1 LYFVKKKKKM
11 EHYQVAIVGSGP
23 AGFTA
28 AIYSSRALLST
39 VLFEGMQPGGQLT
52 ITTEVENFPGFP
64 DGVQGP
70 ELMELFRRQA
80 QKFGTVTLF
89 ETVKKVDFNVRPF
102 HLWTDAEKEYTAD
115 AVIIATGAS
124 AKRLRAKGEDEYWGF
139 GISACA
145 TCDGFFY
152 KNQKVYVIGGGDS
165 AMEEAMYLT
174 HFASSVT
181 IIHRRKE
188 FRASKIMVKRAQEN
202 PKIDFLLDSVV
213 EEFLGETKMGIKKLT
228 HIRVRNVVTNEEQ
241 ILPADGVFYAIG
253 HTPNTEIFK
262 PFIETDA
269 NGYIITKNK
278 STYTNIPGVFAC
290 GDCQDPTYRQA
301 VSAAGSG
308 CMAAIDAERWLSE
321 YYAEQK

>member
-1 LYFVKKKKKM
+1 M
-11 EHYQVAIVGSGP
+11 EKYQVAIIGSGP

-39 VLFEGMQPGGQLT
+39 ILFEGMQPGGQLT
-52 ITTEVENFPGFP
+52 ITTEVENYPGYP
-64 DGVQGP
+64 DGIQGP
-70 ELMELFRRQA
+70 EMMEHFRKQA
-80 QKFGTVTLF
+80 QKFGTTTRF
-89 ETVKKVDFNVRPF
+89 ESIKKVDFSRHPF
-102 HLWTDAEKEYTAD
+102 LLMADGDKEYEAD

-124 AKRLRAKGEDEYWGF
+124 AKRLNAKGEEKYWGF

-181 IIHRRKE
+181 IIHRRQE
-188 FRASKIMVKRAQEN
+188 FRASKIMIQRAKSN
-202 PKIDFLLDSVV
+202 PKIDFLLDTVV
-213 EEFLGETKMGIKKLT
+213 EEFLGEEKIGIKKLT
-228 HIRVRNVVTNEEQ
+228 SIRVKNVITGEEKT
-241 ILPADGVFYAIG
+241 LPADGVFYAIG

-262 PFIETDA
+262 PFVEMDSS
-269 NGYIITKNK
+269 GYIITKGK
-278 STYTNIPGVFAC
+278 SSYTNISGVFAC

-301 VSAAGSG
+301 VTAAGSG
-308 CMAAIDAERWLSE
+308 CIAAIDAERWLSE
-321 YYAEQK
+321 HYSKLKE

>member
-1 LYFVKKKKKM
+1 M
-11 EHYQVAIVGSGP
+11 EHYQVAIIGSGP

-39 VLFEGMQPGGQLT
+39 ILFEGMQPGGQLT
-52 ITTEVENFPGFP
+52 ITTEVENYPGFP

-70 ELMELFRRQA
+70 EMMELFRKQA
-80 QKFGTVTLF
+80 QKFGTVTRF
-89 ETVKKVDFNVRPF
+89 ETIKKVDFSVHPF
-102 HLWTDAEKEYTAD
+102 RLWADGEKEYSAD

-124 AKRLRAKGEDEYWGF
+124 ARRLQAKGEDKFWGF

-152 KNQKVYVIGGGDS
+152 KNQKVYVVGGGDS

-188 FRASKIMVKRAQEN
+188 FRASKIMVQRAKQN
-202 PKIDFLLDSVV
+202 PKIDFLLDTVV
-213 EEFLGETKMGIKKLT
+213 EEFLGEEKMGLKKLT

-253 HTPNTEIFK
+253 HIPNTEIFK

-269 NGYIITKNK
+269 NGYIITKGK
-278 STYTNIPGVFAC
+278 SSYTNIPGVFAC

-301 VSAAGSG
+301 VTAAGSG
-308 CMAAIDAERWLSE
+308 CIAAIDAERWLSE
-321 YYAEQK
+321 HFPKK

>member
-1 LYFVKKKKKM
+1 M
-11 EHYQVAIVGSGP
+11 EHYQVAIIGSGP

-39 VLFEGMQPGGQLT
+39 IIFEGIQPGGQLT
-52 ITTEVENFPGFP
+52 ITTEVENYPGFP
-64 DGVQGP
+64 EGIQGP
-70 ELMELFRRQA
+70 EMMELFRKQA
-80 QKFGTVTLF
+80 QKFGTVTRF
-89 ETVKKVDFNVRPF
+89 ETIKKVDFSLHPF
-102 HLWTDAEKEYTAD
+102 RLWADGGKEYTAD
-115 AVIIATGAS
+115 AIIIATGAS
-124 AKRLRAKGEDEYWGF
+124 ARRLHAKGEDKYWGF

-152 KNQKVYVIGGGDS
+152 KNQKVYVVGGGDS

-188 FRASKIMVKRAQEN
+188 FRASKIMVQRAKNN
-202 PKIDFLLDSVV
+202 PKIDFLLDTVV
-213 EEFLGETKMGIKKLT
+213 EEFIGEEKMGLKKLT

-241 ILPADGVFYAIG
+241 VLPADGVFYAIG

-262 PFIETDA
+262 PFIETDP
-269 NGYIITKNK
+269 NGYIITKGK
-278 STYTNIPGVFAC
+278 SSYTNIPGVFAC

-301 VSAAGSG
+301 VTAAGSG
-308 CMAAIDAERWLSE
+308 CIAAIDAERWLSE
-321 YYAEQK
+321 HFPQQKTN

>member
-1 LYFVKKKKKM
+1 M
-11 EHYQVAIVGSGP
+11 EHYQVAIIGSGP

-28 AIYSSRALLST
+28 AIYSSRALLKT
-39 VLFEGMQPGGQLT
+39 ILFEGMQPGGQLT
-52 ITTEVENFPGFP
+52 ITTEVENYPGFP
-64 DGVQGP
+64 NGIQGP
-70 ELMELFRRQA
+70 ELMELFRKQA
-80 QKFGTVTLF
+80 QRFGTETRF
-89 ETVKKVDFNVRPF
+89 ETIHKVDLSIRPF
-102 HLWTDAEKEYTAD
+102 HLWADEAKEYTAD
-115 AVIIATGAS
+115 AIIIATGAS
-124 AKRLRAKGEDEYWGF
+124 ARRLNAKGEDKFWGF

-152 KNQKVYVIGGGDS
+152 KNQKVYVVGGGDS
-165 AMEEAMYLT
+165 AMEEALYLT

-188 FRASKIMVKRAQEN
+188 FRASKIMLKRAQEH
-202 PKIDFLLDSVV
+202 PKIDFLLDSVI
-213 EEFLGETKMGIKKLT
+213 EEFLGTEKMGIRKLT
-228 HIRVRNVVTNEEQ
+228 SIRVRNVVTDEEQ

-269 NGYIITKNK
+269 NGYIITKGK
-278 STYTNIPGVFAC
+278 TSYTNVPGVFAC

-308 CMAAIDAERWLSE
+308 CIAAIDAERWLSE
-321 YYAEQK
+321 NVSN